1 MWLWIFMLIL
11 VLLIPLSVIGFG
23 HYFSRSAPKEI
34 NMAFGYRT
42 RMSMKNKETWEF
54 AHHHCGK
61 IWTIVG
67 WILLLVSC
75 ITMLFALG
83 KDGNIISTYS
93 AVLCCVQL
101 IPLISSIIATEAAL
115 KKTFDK
121 NGNRIA

>member
-23 HYFSRSAPKEI
+23 HYFSRNAPKEI

-75 ITMLFALG
+75 ITMLFALDIYGHLSPEG
-83 KDGNIISTYS
+83 K
-93 AVLCCVQL
+93 Q
-101 IPLISSIIATEAAL
+101 EASRVM
-115 KKTFDK
+115 
-121 NGNRIA
+121 NGLLQMC

>member
-23 HYFSRSAPKEI
+23 HYFSRNAPKEI

-61 IWTIVG
+61 IWTIMG

-83 KDGNIISTYS
+83 KDENIISTYS

-101 IPLISSIIATEAAL
+101 IPLISSIIATEVAL